1 MSSIL
6 EMLSNQIGADG
17 VRKIGQSIGAG
28 EASTGKAVG
37 AALPL
42 LLGALARN
50 SQSPEGAQ
58 ALHGAVSRDHDGGIL
73 DNVTQFLGS
82 GDGGAGNGILGHVLG
97 NRSQAVEQGVGK
109 ASGLDASAVSRL
121 LPMLAPLVMGAVGRS
136 QRQANADPGA
146 SPGSS
151 TPSAARSRAR
161 CRHSA
166 ASRGCWIPMATAR
179 SEMTWQISASVFS
192 AVSCADRCRRAANS
206 KKKRTTVGIFK
217 FLKNVGRKDD
227 AESAQQERNMELIKG
242 NKLLRYVMG
251 LGLEVEGLRV
261 TFDDGVATV
270 TGTAAT
276 QAVREKVVLAFGEH
290 GRRVAGRRPDRRASR
305 GARGDPLYR
314 RKGRLALQDRKAALW
329 RSDEVPA
336 DLRCQQAMLEDP
348 NLIYPGQV
356 LRIPDPATANK

>member
-1 MSSIL
+1 MSAIL

-17 VRKIGQSIGAG
+17 VRKIGQSIGAD

-97 NRSQAVEQGVGK
+97 NRRQAVEQGVGK

-146 SPGSS
+146 LAGLLDTERSQVESQMPALGGL
-151 TPSAARSRAR
+151 AR
-161 CRHSA
+161 
-166 ASRGCWIPMATAR
+166 
-179 SEMTWQISASVFS
+179 
-192 AVSCADRCRRAANS
+192 
-206 KKKRTTVGIFK
+206 
-217 FLKNVGRKDD
+217 
-227 AESAQQERNMELIKG
+227 
-242 NKLLRYVMG
+242 LL
-251 LGLEVEGLRV
+251 
-261 TFDDGVATV
+261 DSDG
-270 TGTAAT
+270 
-276 QAVREKVVLAFGEH
+276 
-290 GRRVAGRRPDRRASR
+290 D
-305 GARGDPLYR
+305 
-314 RKGRLALQDRKAALW
+314 
-329 RSDEVPA
+329 
-336 DLRCQQAMLEDP
+336 
-348 NLIYPGQV
+348 GQV
-356 LRIPDPATANK
+356 GDDLANLGKRILGGFLRR